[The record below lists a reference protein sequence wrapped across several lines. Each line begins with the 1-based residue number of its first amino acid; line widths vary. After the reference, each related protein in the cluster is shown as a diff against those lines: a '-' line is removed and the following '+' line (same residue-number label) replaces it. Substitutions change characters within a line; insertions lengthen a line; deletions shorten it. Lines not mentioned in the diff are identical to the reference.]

1 MLDART
7 IEGTNTL
14 SLCHK
19 KMEAPMNGLTKVILV
34 GASALALSATA
45 ASAAIVC
52 NDDGECWHAKR
63 SDFKPELRL
72 HVHPDN
78 WRWGGKEHYRWR
90 EHEGHGYWR
99 GGSWVEIR

>member
-1 MLDART
+1 
-7 IEGTNTL
+7 
-14 SLCHK
+14 
-19 KMEAPMNGLTKVILV
+19 MNGLTKVILV